1 MQVNNDN
8 QIQKPQLDQNYNIGC
23 NQLGKNDKQMQSIF
37 AKYDTDGDGKINT
50 SNAKGVNELEGFMSD
65 YNKMLSDGNADKEQV
80 SFCLLYTSPSPRD

>member
-50 SNAKGVNELEGFMSD
+50 SKDRKSV
-65 YNKMLSDGNADKEQV
+65 V
-80 SFCLLYTSPSPRD
+80 